1 MNEKYGARNEELTE
15 EQQILMKCLTGEG
28 EAQCR
33 ECAKLCD
40 NETEENKDFYSLP
53 YCSIACGLCGNGDNG
68 ENFCNQECT
77 PDYNVSDSQGGA
89 LCYLK
94 HSETDDTRRGQV

>member
-40 NETEENKDFYSLP
+40 NETEGNKDFYSLP
-53 YCSIACGLCGNGDNG
+53 YCSIACGLCGNDDNG